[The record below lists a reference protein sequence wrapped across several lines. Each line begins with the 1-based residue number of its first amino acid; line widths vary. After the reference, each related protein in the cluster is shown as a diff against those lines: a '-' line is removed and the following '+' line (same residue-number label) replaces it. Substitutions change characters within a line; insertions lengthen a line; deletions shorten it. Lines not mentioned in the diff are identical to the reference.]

1 MERDVALPLPHTPPP
16 FQPTDATTP
25 PLPDADKATVRDN
38 LFEAS
43 VLAPGPVRAQLAECV
58 KQVAAAD
65 FPLAWPSLIPSLE
78 AALSSGEPSRTHSG
92 LLATRSL
99 TRKFEF
105 RSRDD
110 GGAADIVVAP
120 LFPRA
125 RTVAAAALAPGV
137 TDPAAADAAKLAF
150 KCLWSATFVGV
161 PGPLVAGGEFSAW
174 LDTLHAAIT
183 APLPPGCPP
192 DPDDALEWPW
202 WKLKK
207 WALHLVNRLAGRI
220 GDPSLARPGT
230 PDAVAATQ
238 WAAARAG
245 DRFLE
250 AALTLLSASATGA
263 APVSRR
269 CVNLALQHCTGSLPL
284 ATPWKSLKPHVP
296 ALIASVCLPTA
307 CFDDEDAELWAD
319 DPAEYVRRGGD
330 ILAEL
335 TCPKHAAVS
344 FVVDAARTRG
354 SVALPPTMAVVGG
367 VLAELA
373 AGLAAAAAG
382 GTPLPTPLARHADG
396 ALLLVGA
403 LSSTITRK
411 PAYRPSVEPLVTS
424 VVLPLLTPGGAAA
437 AAAPGHLRA
446 KAAWV
451 LSQFAEFPFGGVT
464 GAGPVFDTALTSVTA
479 ALHDP
484 DLPVR
489 VEAASALRALVC
501 AMAEEGVPSFQA
513 SFPSLLTT
521 LLHLMADIESEDVV
535 AALEAAIEKVG
546 PGVVPYAAQL
556 SAQLVSAFDR
566 LSASRAPTSS
576 STPSG
581 LVAGDASLTSGW
593 DEDDD
598 DAAGVAACAV
608 LRALVTVVDAVSSAP
623 GALAAVEPIA
633 APLAARLLAAGDD
646 GHDTIDEALDLCSY
660 LTYFGGEGGEGVP
673 PTVSPLAWALYDPLL
688 NALTGWAAD
697 YFADGLPALVNY
709 VTRGTAEFLAPS
721 PSPGV
726 PSRLERALS
735 LTVSSLASPDAGDDE
750 VLPAPRLLAVILA
763 SCGGRADAA
772 VDATVGA
779 VLGRL
784 AAGVPAH
791 DELRDALVSA
801 LGAAFYYSPA
811 LAAASVASRGAA
823 DAVFTHWLAL
833 ASARH
838 PRTGAPRHFRAAADK
853 KLCLLGLAAA
863 AAVPPNGGLPPQL
876 DADRTPLLAAALPLL
891 AAWRAQ
897 KAAQAAAADA
907 SSSDGEG
914 GSGWAVD
921 SGSDD
926 DDGHAT
932 GDVGPSDDDD
942 DGDAAAYVKRLAA
955 AAARR
960 AAADENNNDDDDDDD
975 ASLWSDGDSD
985 ADIETPF
992 DAVDPGAVLV
1002 AAAEGARAAGRLAGG
1017 WVLAEGLAAAAAAV
1031 PAAGT

>member
-1 MERDVALPLPHTPPP
+1 MVDGRGVSLPLTLSLTHLPFPQTPP
-16 FQPTDATTP
+16 P
-25 PLPDADKATVRDN
+25 PLPDTDKATVRDN
-38 LFEAS
+38 LFEVS
-43 VLAPGPVRAQLAECV
+43 VLAPGPVRVQLAECV
-58 KQVAAAD
+58 KRVAAAD
-65 FPLAWPSLIPSLE
+65 FPAAWPSLIPSLE
-78 AALSSGEPSRTHSG
+78 AALSSGEPSRTHAG
-92 LLATRSL
+92 LLATRAL
-99 TRKFEF
+99 TRKYEF

-110 GGAADIVVAP
+110 GAAADVVVAP

-125 RTVAAAALAPGV
+125 RAVAAAALAPGV
-137 TDPAAADAAKLAF
+137 ADPAAADAAKLAF

-161 PGPLVAGGEFSAW
+161 PAPLVAGGEFTAW

-183 APLPPGCPP
+183 APPPPGCPP

-207 WALHLVNRLAGRI
+207 WALHLVNRLAGRV

-238 WAAARAG
+238 WASARAG

-269 CVNLALQHCTGSLPL
+269 CVNLALQHCTGALPL

-296 ALIASVCLPTA
+296 TLIASVCLPTA

-354 SVALPPTMAVVGG
+354 AAALPPTMAAVGG

-373 AGLAAAAAG
+373 AGLAAAAAAG
-382 GTPLPTPLARHADG
+382 GGAPLPTPLARRADG

-411 PAYRPSVEPLVTS
+411 PAYRPSVEPLITG

-464 GAGPVFDTALTSVTA
+464 GAGLIFNTALTSVTA

-501 AMAEEGVPSFQA
+501 AMAEEGVLAFQA
-513 SFPSLLTT
+513 SLPSLLTT
-521 LLHLMADIESEDVV
+521 LLHLMAEIESEDVV

-546 PGVVPYAAQL
+546 PGVAPYAAQL
-556 SAQLVSAFDR
+556 SSQLVSAFDR
-566 LSASRAPTSS
+566 LSASRASCTTAP
-576 STPSG
+576 G
-581 LVAGDASLTSGW
+581 LVAGDASLTPGW
-593 DEDDD
+593 DDDDD

-633 APLAARLLAAGDD
+633 APLAARLLASGDY

-673 PTVSPLAWALYDPLL
+673 PSVSPLAWALFDPLL
-688 NALTGWAAD
+688 NALSGWAAD

-726 PSRLERALS
+726 PSRLEKALS
-735 LTVSSLASPDAGDDE
+735 LAVSSLASPDAGDDE

-801 LGAAFYYSPA
+801 LGAAFYYSPS

-838 PRTGAPRHFRAAADK
+838 PRTGGPRHFRAAADK
-853 KLCLLGLAAA
+853 KLCVLGLAAA

-897 KAAQAAAADA
+897 KAAQAAATDA
-907 SSSDGEG
+907 SSSDGDG
-914 GSGWAVD
+914 GGWAVD
-921 SGSDD
+921 SGSEE

-942 DGDAAAYVKRLAA
+942 DGDAAAYMKRLAA

-960 AAADENNNDDDDDDD
+960 AAAGDANDDDDDDD

-985 ADIETPF
+985 ADVETPL

-1002 AAAEGARAAGRLAGG
+1002 AAAEGARARRGGCRGGGGAG
-1017 WVLAEGLAAAAAAV
+1017 
-1031 PAAGT
+1031 